1 MGKASTPAAA
11 GRVVSRLRA
20 AGCVYAEE
28 EAALLLAGAPDD
40 AGLERML
47 AERTAGRPLEYVLG
61 WAEFCG
67 LHLSVSDGVFIP
79 RRRTEFLA
87 GLAAAEPGLHS
98 VAVDLCCGAG
108 AVSAVIAHRTE
119 TVEIFATDSDA
130 AAVACAR
137 RNLGRRAVVLQGDL
151 FDPLPARLR
160 GSVDVL
166 AANAPYVPTAQLD
179 RLPSEARLYEPE
191 ATHDGGPD
199 GLAVLARIAA
209 LAPAWLRPGG
219 VLLAECAR
227 TQAAALAQI
236 FAAAGMV
243 TGIRRHT
250 ETEATVVRGVA
261 RG

>member
-1 MGKASTPAAA
+1 MGKASAPAAA
-11 GRVVSRLRA
+11 GRLVSRLRA

-67 LHLSVSDGVFIP
+67 LHLLVSDGVFIP

-87 GLAAAEPGLHS
+87 GLAAAEPGLHA

-108 AVSAVIAHRTE
+108 ALSAVIARRTG
-119 TVEIFATDSDA
+119 TVEIFAVDCDA

-137 RNLGRRAVVLQGDL
+137 RNLGARVAVLHGDL
-151 FDPLPARLR
+151 FDPLPKRLR
-160 GSVDVL
+160 GRVDVL
-166 AANAPYVPTAQLD
+166 AANAPYVPTGQLD
-179 RLPSEARLYEPE
+179 SLPSEARLYEPE
-191 ATHDGGPD
+191 ATHDGGAD

-209 LAPAWLRPGG
+209 QAPAWLRSGG
-219 VLLAECAR
+219 VLLAECAE
-227 TQAAALAQI
+227 TQAAALAEI
-236 FAAAGMV
+236 FAAAGLSASV
-243 TGIRRHT
+243 LRDP
-250 ETEATVVRGVA
+250 ETEATVVRGVE